1 MAMANVIGKKAAI
14 GKIYNVQ
21 DAQSVTFEG
30 LAKLCVHARGT
41 PLFTHALSSH
51 TPSPPHTPLFTNPRC
66 PLTLLFTPRTSRSH
80 APFTPFVPFTPF
92 RCASAM
98 GKNADEVKIKT
109 YNKKNFDF
117 GEKKAFP
124 MREQHFFCGIDQAM
138 KDLEWKPQY
147 NMAQGLKDAY
157 ENDFVMKKAAG
168 KLNLD
173 FSCDDMILAAK

>member
-1 MAMANVIGKKAAI
+1 
-14 GKIYNVQ
+14 
-21 DAQSVTFEG
+21 
-30 LAKLCVHARGT
+30 
-41 PLFTHALSSH
+41 
-51 TPSPPHTPLFTNPRC
+51 
-66 PLTLLFTPRTSRSH
+66 
-80 APFTPFVPFTPF
+80 
-92 RCASAM
+92 M
-98 GKNADEVKIKT
+98 GKDAEEVRIKT

-157 ENDFVMKKAAG
+157 VNNFVAKKAAG

>member
-30 LAKLCVHARGT
+30 LAKLCVHARGS
-41 PLFTHALSSH
+41 PLFTHALSSAH
-51 TPSPPHTPLFTNPRC
+51 TSLYFPPLVLIPFASK
-66 PLTLLFTPRTSRSH
+66 PRTSRSH
-80 APFTPFVPFTPF
+80 APLTPF
-92 RCASAM
+92 RCANAM
-98 GKNADEVKIKT
+98 GKDAEEVRIKT

-157 ENDFVMKKAAG
+157 ENDFVAKKAAG